1 MIVLAIHPA
10 RHQYHTMSSQ
20 QVEIFFFMHDC
31 SFGRP
36 CRQYEQTKPLTSTG
50 PLATSQKITLRH
62 GEQSTRASRNVRVH
76 GPFKPMPASSTLER
90 SLAFELTPSGFHAIC
105 CCGAD

>member
-50 PLATSQKITLRH
+50 PLATSQKITLRM
-62 GEQSTRASRNVRVH
+62 GSKAQGRQDMSQY
-76 GPFKPMPASSTLER
+76 MDR
-90 SLAFELTPSGFHAIC
+90 SNQCLLPLR
-105 CCGAD
+105 